1 MKKFSIHRNK
11 WDEVR
16 FLMKRYKNPYTV
28 LGFNENFV
36 SVITPLSKTEMHI
49 VCDLA
54 ACRLE
59 QKEKGQDP
67 DYLPLLPFSLV
78 ASERYKAKYADGVTC
93 YKLSEQDY
101 ERLEAAGF

>member
-16 FLMKRYKNPYTV
+16 FLMNRYGNPYTV
-28 LGFNENFV
+28 LGKNENFV
-36 SVITPLSKTEMHI
+36 SIGTAVSKTEMHI

-59 QKEKGQDP
+59 QREKGQDP
-67 DYLPLLPFSLV
+67 DHLPLLPFSLL
-78 ASERYKAKYADGVTC
+78 ASERYKEKYKAGITC
-93 YKLSEQDY
+93 YKLSESDY